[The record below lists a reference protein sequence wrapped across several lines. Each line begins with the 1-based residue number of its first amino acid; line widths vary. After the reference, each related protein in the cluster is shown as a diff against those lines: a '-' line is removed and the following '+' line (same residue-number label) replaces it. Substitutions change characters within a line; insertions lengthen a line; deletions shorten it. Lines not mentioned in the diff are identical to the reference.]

1 MADAL
6 LGSTVSGVHFR
17 CRRTVDQIR
26 VLEFTSIHAGLR
38 QLHDIL
44 TQAKANST
52 YPIPDKDNLNRLAE
66 VLQWPEIDKE
76 SFSEFMRR
84 TDSTAITLLMKFVAE
99 HIYCIFYPGY
109 VTHQTFGKTAT
120 EGRYALGE
128 ELMNCLLQA
137 GKGTLSIQ
145 RKRRAVIEQNCGSA
159 SPPSFDVRLVAL
171 EFNIHDVPEDLTAS
185 ELCDLLR
192 KLNYTPEIVED
203 AQPELAAGSV
213 EIQQTPA
220 HAMTRE
226 QATAAVQ
233 AQESRGL
240 GPALRLARE
249 DVEEMKRP
257 QLEPAQRLPLP
268 AQRLPA
274 TPPAPALPAT
284 PPAPAPAPLLP
295 QPIRASDE
303 QLRETR
309 DALEQ
314 ALAKL
319 REA

>member
-26 VLEFTSIHAGLR
+26 VLDFTSIHAGLR

-44 TQAKANST
+44 TQAKASPT

-109 VTHQTFGKTAT
+109 VTHQTFGRTAT

-185 ELCDLLR
+185 ELCSLLR
-192 KLNYTPEIVED
+192 QLNYTPEIVED
-203 AQPELAAGSV
+203 VQPELAAGSV

-249 DVEEMKRP
+249 DVERMKRP
-257 QLEPAQRLPLP
+257 QLEPAQRLPATP
-268 AQRLPA
+268 PA

-284 PPAPAPAPLLP
+284 PPAPLLP
-295 QPIRASDE
+295 QPIRASNE

-309 DALEQ
+309 DALDQ